1 MAPVENDKNNTPVK
15 TVKAEEETEA
25 SEEAEE
31 AQATEADIESLEEA
45 EATEETPDVTVGS
58 TSEEDEISSVRAE
71 LVEFVSARLNKYFF
85 TIGRL
90 KMALKPDRIEIYTD
104 ISFFMNT
111 VAERGGVVSVV
122 TSGSGVSMDDANAV
136 VEYAD
141 SASGAALGIL
151 LNDVVDKDL
160 TTATSTGIRMRC
172 RSVAKSPSFVVV
184 NVLQT

>member
-1 MAPVENDKNNTPVK
+1 
-15 TVKAEEETEA
+15 
-25 SEEAEE
+25 
-31 AQATEADIESLEEA
+31 
-45 EATEETPDVTVGS
+45 
-58 TSEEDEISSVRAE
+58 
-71 LVEFVSARLNKYFF
+71 
-85 TIGRL
+85 
-90 KMALKPDRIEIYTD
+90 MALKPDRIEIYTD

-160 TTATSTGIRMRC
+160 TKCHINWHKDEMQVGGKVTLLRRGQCTTNMVDGDPAAGDKAYAGVSGLVSTSAGGQHIGQWLSAKDEDGYAKL
-172 RSVAKSPSFVVV
+172 SVTVH
-184 NVLQT
+184 